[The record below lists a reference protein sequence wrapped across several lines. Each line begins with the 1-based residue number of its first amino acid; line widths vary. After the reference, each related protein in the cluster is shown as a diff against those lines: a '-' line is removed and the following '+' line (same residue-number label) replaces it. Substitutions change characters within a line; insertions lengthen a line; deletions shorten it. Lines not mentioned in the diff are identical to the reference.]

1 VRSTFLDALFDE
13 MKKDE
18 SIFFLTADMGINL
31 VERFEEA
38 YPTRFINIGIAEQ
51 NLIGVAAGLA
61 ESGYKPFV
69 YTISNFLIH
78 RCLEQIRNDLLLHD
92 LNVTLIGTSTGF
104 DNAPLGPTHH
114 IIDDWGVVNALS
126 GMKIYCPSSKATSL
140 TIFDLC
146 ISEAGTKYVRI
157 PKGAGLNDDFSSS
170 ITGEVD
176 IVISYGSALDYA
188 QEFTRKHA
196 FEFLPIWNLS
206 TMNYPEL
213 EIIKA
218 KRVRIHVIEDHFG
231 HSGLY
236 SIMCR
241 WANENQFVGKILS
254 VAPIEYQLRVRNSFL
269 EFIEDSGMK
278 SDL

>member
-1 VRSTFLDALFDE
+1 
-13 MKKDE
+13 
-18 SIFFLTADMGINL
+18 MGINL

-126 GMKIYCPSSKATSL
+126 GMKIYCPSSKATSR

-146 ISEAGTKYVRI
+146 ISEGGPKYVRI
-157 PKGAGLNDDFSSS
+157 PKGVGLSDDASSA
-170 ITGEVD
+170 ITGRAD
-176 IVISYGSALDYA
+176 IVISYGSALDFA
-188 QEFTRKHA
+188 QEYARNRA
-196 FEFLPIWNLS
+196 FEFLPIWNLNAK
-206 TMNYPEL
+206 NYPEL

-218 KRVRIHVIEDHFG
+218 KPIDIHVIEDHFG

-241 WANENQFVGKILS
+241 WANEHKFAGLIHS
-254 VAPIEYQLRVRNSFL
+254 VAPTRYELIVRDALQDFL
-269 EFIEDSGMK
+269 
-278 SDL
+278 

>member
-1 VRSTFLDALFDE
+1 MRSTFLDALFDE

-31 VERFEEA
+31 VERFEDA
-38 YPTRFINIGIAEQ
+38 YPTRFINVGIAEQ

-78 RCLEQIRNDLLLHD
+78 RCLEQIRNDLLLHR
-92 LNVTLIGTSTGF
+92 LNVTLVGTSTGF

-114 IIDDWGVVNALS
+114 IIDDWGVVNALA
-126 GMKIYCPSSKATSL
+126 GMKIYCPSSKATSR

-146 ISEAGTKYVRI
+146 ISEGGPNYVRI
-157 PKGAGLNDDFSSS
+157 PKGGGLSEEFSSPIS
-170 ITGEVD
+170 GKRD

-188 QEFTRKHA
+188 QEYARKHA
-196 FEFLPIWNLS
+196 LELFPIWNLN
-206 TMNYPEL
+206 TMSYPEL
-213 EIIKA
+213 EIIKDN
-218 KRVRIHVIEDHFG
+218 KVCIYVIEDHFG
-231 HSGLY
+231 HSGVY

-241 WANENQFVGKILS
+241 WANEHKFAGLIHS
-254 VAPIEYQLRVRNSFL
+254 VAPTRYELIVREAFQDFL
-269 EFIEDSGMK
+269 
-278 SDL
+278 